1 MGFHTSVP
9 MTKRVF
15 DATFA
20 FILIVALG
28 IPMLMI
34 ALIVRLTSPGP
45 VLYWSNRVGKN
56 NSLFSM
62 PKFRTMKVDTP
73 AVATHLLASPE
84 QYVTR
89 IGRVLRRFSL
99 DELPQLF
106 SVLKGD
112 MRFVGPRPAL
122 FNQDDLIELRTRKG
136 VHLLVPGITG
146 WAQVNGRDD
155 LPIPVKVGFDEH
167 YLKHRS
173 FAFDLKIIIATFFSA
188 LASKGVQH

>member
-15 DATFA
+15 DASLA
-20 FILIVALG
+20 FILIVVLG

-45 VLYWSNRVGKN
+45 VFYWSNRVGKN

-62 PKFRTMKVDTP
+62 PKFRTMKVETP

-122 FNQDDLIELRTRKG
+122 FNQDDLIEMRTHKG

-155 LPIPVKVGFDEH
+155 LPIPVKVGFDEY

-188 LASKGVQH
+188 LASKGVRH